1 MRSRTVHLVGGTNSR
16 DTLVAAAG
24 EAGRPPDFVLAFL
37 PPEENLRDVLAAMT
51 LAWPDAVRLGCEAV
65 TQVAGAETTRRGT
78 VQLFWL
84 DDPRRHHAW
93 VEVVPGTHGEP
104 PPLKR
109 VESVA
114 RRVVAADGTLLLMDG
129 LRFPAERFL
138 ADLRRSLRGLQ
149 APVAGG
155 LASQCEPVA
164 GTGARVFAGERVLP
178 SGCLVLTLHGI
189 AMQVAVVRGWSP
201 ASPVYT
207 VTRAAGSIVWEIDGE
222 PATDWFRRFFT
233 VGGELAP
240 MPATANRFPLLI
252 EGPRPER
259 QGLYRSLRAFDQPC
273 GAVTFWGDFETGDRV
288 RLSLGNDASLAST
301 AAELLS
307 GASPGPPPDAAL
319 LCSCVGRGTALGE
332 RCQDEIAALHD
343 VLGGAALSGFYT
355 FGEIGP
361 TPRGD
366 LAYYNHTAVLA
377 LLREAGA

>member
-1 MRSRTVHLVGGTNSR
+1 MRSRTVLLSGGTNPR
-16 DTLVAAAG
+16 DALVAAAG
-24 EAGRPPDFVLAFL
+24 EVGRPPDFVLAFL
-37 PPEENLRDVLAAMT
+37 PPEEHLRDVLAAMT
-51 LAWPDAVRLGCEAV
+51 LAWPDAIRLGCEAV
-65 TQVAGAETTRRGT
+65 LQVADAATTRQGT

-104 PPLKR
+104 PPLRR

-155 LASQCEPVA
+155 LASQPEPASGV
-164 GTGARVFAGERVLP
+164 GARVFAGERVLP
-178 SGCLVLTLHGI
+178 SGCLVLTLHGV
-189 AMQVAVVRGWSP
+189 AMQVAVVHGWSP

-222 PATDWFRRFFT
+222 PATAWYRRFFT
-233 VGGELAP
+233 VGGALAP
-240 MPATANRFPLLI
+240 MPETANRFPLLI
-252 EGPRPER
+252 EGPRPDR
-259 QGLYRSLRAFDQPC
+259 QGLYRSMRAYDQPS
-273 GAVTFWGDFETGDRV
+273 GAVTFWGDLETGDRV
-288 RLSLGNDASLAST
+288 RLSMGNDASLAST
-301 AAELLS
+301 AAELL
-307 GASPGPPPDAAL
+307 AEARPDAAF
-319 LCSCVGRGTALGE
+319 LCSCVGRGLVLGE
-332 RCQDEIAALHD
+332 RSREEVADLHGM
-343 VLGGAALSGFYT
+343 LGGAPLSGFYT

-377 LLREAGA
+377 LLREAG